1 MILSQGKYPF
11 GTIIT
16 RMSWN
21 DLEFVVSTA
30 KEGLLKGLTTHV
42 QIPRDNTAI
51 KIFYM
56 PSMNTPAIHLIH
68 KQFVDSIEENLAEG
82 MHLAIILDELVKSL
96 KDHNIA
102 QEIVVDYHLTEYIA
116 NLRKE
121 QFDAHSF

>member
-16 RMSWN
+16 RMAWN

-30 KEGLLKGLTTHV
+30 KEGLLKGLTTCV
-42 QIPRDNTAI
+42 QMPKGNVAI

-68 KQFVDSIEENLAEG
+68 KQLVDSIEENLAEG
-82 MHLAIILDELVKSL
+82 MHLAIILDGLVKSL

-116 NLRKE
+116 NLR
-121 QFDAHSF
+121 